1 METNVDSTA
10 SYGSEPKNGRIGKIV
25 FTVSKEKAIETIRR
39 HLLRVFKRE
48 LGNFIDHLHSGYPDS
63 KHLTFTHVFLPSDKN
78 WIGVNVSGYEKFKEL
93 LQKKN
98 ASRNCV
104 TTCLNAYFRE
114 HRISEQC
121 GLRKESAIDFK
132 FHLKTKQSP
141 QTPSFPIAKSKE
153 ITELKDVSFVF
164 DHPSDVATDSLFIRG
179 SLTDLINGQL
189 HGKPMCN
196 ITFAFTQSEIDEVNG
211 KIYHYELHK
220 ASKLSN
226 NNPEI
231 IHVDYKLK
239 VESSVVHRDCFK
251 DTSGQLFDLI
261 SSKEYDPNQVC
272 AQVDRLNRYY
282 LNSERDR
289 VIAVKAVIERIS
301 FASKNMIPGLNLFL
315 VIERVFKNQYH
326 IMETVFSSEQAAAL
340 IAILLDMSISDFP
353 DRCQTNMLTISQEVF
368 KIAIGS
374 TFSMAAYL
382 NCVWESCLGK
392 KHKIDVVENYLKKNP
407 SDRVILYSDQ
417 KELNILCNTI
427 FQDVLKGID
436 QIWSIFEE
444 LFKNLPQENAFN
456 VLVHITRKT
465 EGNFEG
471 NFTNRIETLLPHVFD
486 YVKKYISERSPEDD
500 LDSFVDFI
508 WTLKTIP
515 GCVNDEMRGRIEELL
530 LKYLQIH
537 RVKCSSKMFEHILRI
552 LDSEFVFVA
561 SGRKKEL
568 LLAMASSKSKLVRDN
583 FCHICHSFKDLK
595 VPFQDILVS
604 IPEETTTQ
612 LIITNIC
619 ELEEECQN
627 DDELLYDIFKH
638 LKWLLESFEQL
649 TYDENKIL
657 EQCLSVIKRSTLES
671 IMDVTKSM
679 DTTFK
684 QFQSVVD
691 ILTKGI
697 SDSINDRCHRTQTK
711 PCDIVTRME
720 REGKL
725 IIDSRAELRVVCQLI
740 ECCSTNH
747 SEDDC
752 FAIFDEQTRHSVFWE
767 SIAQAEGRMSTE
779 LHELNVYQRITQ
791 AIQDVANQY
800 KSREIFIDKCET
812 IVKTNVK
819 RLLKIYNVSEDDIK
833 EILDIIKQKKMRTK
847 EYVTIVIDFLNCCT
861 ARFPSLLGINE
872 GLSFSQKLMERLDT
886 GAMSLKDYKSKAFWE
901 DYEDLSDISSDLF
914 QVVKSDVF
922 WIVNDENISLFVSL
936 NERLEKQS
944 SLEGNVAIDLIQNL
958 KEFLGKECLQKY
970 QNAWKRLNNTANIT
984 MKEVSEI
991 LETNCEMK
999 EEISIFEKL
1008 YAPQTLSDDVKD
1020 ALLNLS
1026 DREKLPKLVS
1036 AIDAFVKTFTID
1048 MTGDDRITKSM
1059 DILNNFTSDVN
1070 SDISLS
1076 SVIEDLYR
1084 VTQLTECVNRKTL
1097 IIIQAL
1103 GKSVRLVDFIR
1114 QIDIE
1119 NVRTLYDA
1127 VDYIS
1132 ETNIEKETIKS
1143 LQDVVIFLN
1152 PILKKITEKISLD
1165 EILHDMQDR
1174 INTVKD
1180 EKLDSKV
1187 NDCNSNVYTL
1197 TYLYK
1202 NVANRE
1208 EQTIDVISKIEQNGM
1223 FSFEIHSR
1231 CSTVTLSVYY
1241 NDTVSQNK
1249 IQRGENK
1256 MNDLRSRTL
1265 LLKNSLN
1272 ENEHLLNLNSFLS
1285 KIETAFEIKNI
1296 MEAILDSG
1304 CTLDPVLVQGSAL
1317 YSVKRKLSE
1326 QLLDWKTK
1334 IDHARMQY
1342 FLLTFVQG
1350 RKINILIEY
1359 LQNKNPHSKG
1369 DEDEVTTILQFIYSG
1384 FEQIPVDGELCKN
1397 LLRKYIPDGRN
1408 LSFSQIQVF
1417 VCILADQLKRFTLS
1431 NFFKVNIL
1439 KEGNDNLVRKS
1450 ILETI
1455 IQMAND
1461 IAARPVQ
1468 FSENASTGV
1477 NYVIANLK
1485 RIERWDQRNPF
1496 ACVFNDSNEQ
1506 TITVLY
1512 RSENEL
1518 PYNIF
1523 NLLHHQLHQGPP
1535 KYTEMTQEQ
1544 LYDVL
1549 HRILGTTSEIPD
1561 DYVLT
1566 PDNLLKMTLIM
1577 LRIWASVPVVI
1588 MGETGCGKTSLI
1600 RVLAHACRVPCRV
1613 FRLHAGIKETKILEF
1628 LIEENNECKK
1638 NPFEQR
1644 WLFIDELNTTECI
1657 GVISD
1662 LISHGMVHGELL
1674 APNLKIV
1681 GACNPY
1687 KKRSIL
1693 PSQAGGINTKLQNDP
1708 LSELEYRVVPLPQ
1721 SVLQYVW
1728 DFGSLMEKDEH
1739 EYIHAMV
1746 YTLCKDSEIK
1756 VSIVDA
1762 ITRSQVFIKSRK
1774 EYTSAVSLR
1783 DVNRCLKL
1791 MHWFYDLQNLLGKN
1805 KDEHQAVI
1813 LALVLTYQMRFRERC
1828 IRQEYEKVI
1837 ATPFSI
1843 SGHEV
1848 ANIIQSAQKAIVSEM
1863 EFPEGT
1869 AINSI
1874 LCDNIF
1880 VLLVCIINKI
1890 PVMLVGKPGSSKS
1903 LSIQI
1908 IQNNLRGLDSKSP
1921 LFQNY
1926 PCLISVPYQGSETAT
1941 SDGIEEVF
1949 KKAVSRQH
1957 SENDVIAV
1965 VILDEIGLS
1974 EVSPFNPLKV
1984 LHSRLEPYEG
1994 GKPEVA
2000 VVGLSNWALDAAK
2013 MNRAIHIYIPDMD
2026 EDELISTAR
2035 ELRKSFPK
2043 YSKFDQQEE
2052 NDFKKLAKAY
2062 LRYTTEIVNNGN
2074 YMYGLRDFYALIK
2087 HLVRNQALKG
2097 ENKSL
2102 VMLEGFQRNFNGLPE
2117 GNIFVKMFFQEDT
2130 LPLIPITN
2138 LIRSNINDPLA
2149 RHLMIISR
2157 GNISINIVENI
2168 VDNILKRRKEVIVGS
2183 CFKDDL
2189 NDEYY
2194 YRVLSRIIFCM
2205 EQGHVLILKNLDP
2218 LYGSLYDMLN
2228 QRYTT
2233 VANRK
2238 TCRVALGQYT
2248 NPFCHVADGFRCIVF
2263 VDEFAL
2269 NKSDP
2274 PFLNRFEKQ
2283 LLCASNILN
2292 KQQTNVHQK
2301 VANWI
2306 KALSCDNVV
2315 TSCFPCFDEESIISL
2330 VSYAT
2335 SVNKDTEQSFELCR
2349 NLLLWLLLP
2358 DAFVRAHE
2366 VLKAEEQANIY
2377 LSLPIHE
2384 GLESYI
2390 QFQQSGQEATLS
2402 IELTMVFTFCNIHS
2416 SLHIPN
2422 AVNLC
2427 SFQSEKQFTEMVKL
2441 FLTETGSDLI
2451 IQCDVVSDIKLI
2463 PLARFILDRLKTEV
2477 KSQINTS
2484 KRIYFVMHCR
2494 TQKLSNTITES
2505 SDCVSGRKLSIYA
2518 INFLSGWKYVTIDT
2532 IEKPS
2537 CTIPYFL
2544 RTCLLESME
2553 TLKPIEVIIR
2563 EELFWSF
2570 TRIHYSVN
2578 GRSIDDIVY
2587 LVTRIRDKGSMIYKI
2602 IADLVLSN
2610 IQKRYAQ
2617 ISSEWVYSVAN
2628 DQLMLLSS
2636 QSFIQALE
2644 QYLISVVKKEI
2655 AKVVYCFEK
2664 FGFFSNIE
2672 KLSNTVEFASKQKL
2686 LSISSIGDET
2696 GPGCYICTAPN
2707 LNYQS
2712 AFSHFIYE
2720 RLELSKSDFIK
2731 HLNSVQWKRG
2741 CIRQILQSAEVTL
2754 VSKCQTMNEFTKDIE
2769 GYEHDYFLLFVHQL
2783 NPHYGQ
2789 DSIKLLKVVFNAF
2802 WNIST
2807 MKNNK
2812 EKVLFLH
2819 YTGWIFYHEWST
2831 IIEMFDAFRQF
2842 NQDEAVGLI
2851 DHLKKKQKKGE
2862 SPESVLE
2869 DIICNRPGPYR
2880 EVFSDVVDYIGKSIL
2895 PTNVQSDLHRWHE
2908 LVQHFVYEAESISEQ
2923 SRSLPSLQL
2932 CMEIFCH
2939 RKGFESEFEVLFSN
2953 LCVQLRAQS
2962 VDSPPVLDAVM
2973 SIITSIKDSPDG
2985 TRTASIQRV
2994 VRQCIISC
3002 QMCDEHSSI
3011 HKWFIEGIKSKNL
3024 PNNELFRINAMIV
3037 HLLENNQG
3045 SILEKDMDD
3054 CNRSGTFYQILNE
3067 CLTSIYNEQRFQF
3080 IILVIDIFESIILET
3095 FKDQISKELLNDV
3108 GLSLLERKIG
3118 LRYFISIS
3126 YMRAIVR
3133 CISIN
3138 PEVID
3143 EVLPEVIKIVMS
3155 LRQEDIFHDLFR
3167 FTDDVM
3173 KNGSDRHVLKDTL
3186 ERANYH
3192 GNQSIHF
3199 NPTTL
3204 YLLCQSEGQEKN
3216 QEILQRLTM
3225 NVHSDLDIKTDEP
3238 ISNIIYFWFIMEN
3251 VYCKNVDSF
3260 VSNGEKTKCKEL
3272 RTILKFEELIGNTHY
3287 FMERVFGKMDFRVPQ
3302 LNANTSMT
3310 YDDSIIAA
3318 FLISASAL
3326 IFFEK
3331 CGIADNSILKLCL
3344 QNPLKLNF
3352 KLPIASPINMLNGQ
3366 SNLNIPCYDVYT
3378 CTCQTTIVCFEDQKK
3393 TRCISCGNSEY
3404 LRKDAASC
3412 HIIGETKDKNVFQ
3425 KMSLLSKE
3433 IVLFIL
3439 KGLILSSLANDLVKE
3454 ENLKT
3459 LFQSECTHEYI
3470 WNDICCHWGNIRSTF
3485 NLDSFDTGLLLY
3497 KLVVK
3502 SDKKQAPWIFAD
3514 RNFEGLD
3521 EEVSGVFK
3529 KRHTYLERFK
3539 QKLESIRHDS
3549 TVDGHDNTFFRCV
3562 FRKMSFP
3569 KLEECVWIASLK
3581 ERKFP
3586 FLKFVMDNQVLLQ
3599 LPCHLVRVINWH
3611 MSVFRNTGRYQIK
3624 RDITIEKYLRIL
3636 SKDDNVSSSDSTFD
3650 KLLESWA
3657 ILRTCGIPFP
3667 FEELSL
3673 ETKIHNSIILNGNG
3687 QIDRVFNFLIEIQ
3700 NRSLA
3705 ECGKLASQCKCLEF
3719 LLRDKCAC
3727 LKGTSVLEIKE
3738 HELLHLN
3745 AEWTHII
3752 EDESHSGLSEKD
3764 GRKVYYD
3771 FYSIEKALVS
3781 HLVIGK
3787 KYIIHREMPHVVFA
3801 DEFYKNICTL
3811 LKDVSENI
3819 RQEPLPQEIESQFRT
3834 KCEQD
3839 VCLASEI
3846 LSHIGLACA
3855 LLKTTKDDPISSFQ
3869 DFTCRQNVLKHFPDS
3884 CFPDTSMTLKLCH
3897 SVALHELMEE
3907 VYVDSKLLTL
3917 VVDKKLFEGFLNKYL
3932 KQFRVEELE
3941 FLQKAL
3947 KRFVYRKGDTDA
3959 LDDQRV
3965 INLLSEP
3972 CFWSSQTM
3980 INGVVRFKDR
3990 ELKLTELI
3998 HNDLRVKDIASM
4010 IGSIQGCL
4018 KEKQEKRKIPVVV
4031 SKSETRDPKVFV
4043 PRRKAS
4049 KIGKI

>member
-1 METNVDSTA
+1 
-10 SYGSEPKNGRIGKIV
+10 
-25 FTVSKEKAIETIRR
+25 
-39 HLLRVFKRE
+39 
-48 LGNFIDHLHSGYPDS
+48 
-63 KHLTFTHVFLPSDKN
+63 
-78 WIGVNVSGYEKFKEL
+78 
-93 LQKKN
+93 
-98 ASRNCV
+98 
-104 TTCLNAYFRE
+104 
-114 HRISEQC
+114 
-121 GLRKESAIDFK
+121 
-132 FHLKTKQSP
+132 
-141 QTPSFPIAKSKE
+141 
-153 ITELKDVSFVF
+153 
-164 DHPSDVATDSLFIRG
+164 
-179 SLTDLINGQL
+179 
-189 HGKPMCN
+189 
-196 ITFAFTQSEIDEVNG
+196 
-211 KIYHYELHK
+211 
-220 ASKLSN
+220 
-226 NNPEI
+226 
-231 IHVDYKLK
+231 
-239 VESSVVHRDCFK
+239 
-251 DTSGQLFDLI
+251 
-261 SSKEYDPNQVC
+261 
-272 AQVDRLNRYY
+272 
-282 LNSERDR
+282 
-289 VIAVKAVIERIS
+289 
-301 FASKNMIPGLNLFL
+301 
-315 VIERVFKNQYH
+315 
-326 IMETVFSSEQAAAL
+326 
-340 IAILLDMSISDFP
+340 
-353 DRCQTNMLTISQEVF
+353 
-368 KIAIGS
+368 
-374 TFSMAAYL
+374 
-382 NCVWESCLGK
+382 
-392 KHKIDVVENYLKKNP
+392 
-407 SDRVILYSDQ
+407 
-417 KELNILCNTI
+417 
-427 FQDVLKGID
+427 
-436 QIWSIFEE
+436 
-444 LFKNLPQENAFN
+444 
-456 VLVHITRKT
+456 
-465 EGNFEG
+465 
-471 NFTNRIETLLPHVFD
+471 
-486 YVKKYISERSPEDD
+486 
-500 LDSFVDFI
+500 
-508 WTLKTIP
+508 
-515 GCVNDEMRGRIEELL
+515 
-530 LKYLQIH
+530 
-537 RVKCSSKMFEHILRI
+537 
-552 LDSEFVFVA
+552 
-561 SGRKKEL
+561 
-568 LLAMASSKSKLVRDN
+568 
-583 FCHICHSFKDLK
+583 
-595 VPFQDILVS
+595 
-604 IPEETTTQ
+604 
-612 LIITNIC
+612 
-619 ELEEECQN
+619 
-627 DDELLYDIFKH
+627 
-638 LKWLLESFEQL
+638 
-649 TYDENKIL
+649 
-657 EQCLSVIKRSTLES
+657 
-671 IMDVTKSM
+671 
-679 DTTFK
+679 
-684 QFQSVVD
+684 
-691 ILTKGI
+691 
-697 SDSINDRCHRTQTK
+697 
-711 PCDIVTRME
+711 
-720 REGKL
+720 
-725 IIDSRAELRVVCQLI
+725 
-740 ECCSTNH
+740 
-747 SEDDC
+747 
-752 FAIFDEQTRHSVFWE
+752 
-767 SIAQAEGRMSTE
+767 MSTE

-1384 FEQIPVDGELCKN
+1384 FEVSYLQTAYDKTENDCDISRLGCALHKVYNDKFPTDSCNDSFEMEVEKCKKSSYFLKSNICFVRLSKNNSDVLRTITTLYMQDCGRMPLRHELITCSTWTSWEELQSLVMRCKRSSEFKHVETSLFCIANIEMLSADLQSKLIQELVTFVKHKQGRIAIICRLISLHPFVQTLSEHEVQPELLTTSQMSNSLKQHYKDIKIFTSATAGQGKTTAIVQKARSHGKSIRTLHISGQFNEKNTLMRLNELRIQSWHVLHIDIGETCNIDELDQFIFRLVVLKYASVDSTAFFLSSEIVCIEIASSHDTLFKTGFKATMMFDEIPLDADPISRLVISEETFSPIQVVSHYLKLLEDGKINNEDFTFQQIPVDGELCKN

-4043 PRRKAS
+4043 PRRKAKTS
-4049 KIGKI
+4049 YVCVTRRAP